1 MDSNVLL
8 LATSNPAK
16 QHRLS
21 WLIEGSGLSP
31 VILDQLGLAGQAPD
45 EVGGTHEDSACL
57 KAEEWSRRADGMA
70 ISSDGGLVIPALGA
84 CWDSLRTHR
93 FAGDEADDETRVQH
107 LFRLMAPYQGDDRRA
122 SWVEAVAIA
131 DRGRLL
137 GSWQVDG
144 PAGLLLQ
151 SPGPGPKVPGFWAF
165 SIWYF
170 PELAKTYNQLDDGEL
185 EGLNDH
191 WTQLKAL
198 VQGFFH
204 QRMGAKQ

>member
-1 MDSNVLL
+1 MDSRNLL

-16 QHRLS
+16 QGKLS
-21 WLIEGSGLSP
+21 WLLEG
-31 VILDQLGLAGQAPD
+31 LGLTPVAPD
-45 EVGGTHEDSACL
+45 ELGLVGGEPEEDGATHMENACI
-57 KAEEWSRRADGMA
+57 KAEFWSRRGDGMT
-70 ISSDGGLVIPALGA
+70 ISSDGGLLIPALGQGWA
-84 CWDSLRTHR
+84 SLHTHR
-93 FAGDEADDETRVQH
+93 FAGSGADDEMRVRRLLQ
-107 LFRLMAPYQGDDRRA
+107 LMAPYQGDERRA

-144 PAGLLLQ
+144 PTGLLLQ
-151 SPGPGPKVPGFWAF
+151 STGPGPKVPGFWAF

-170 PELAKTYNQLDDGEL
+170 PELGKTYNQLDDGEL

-204 QRMGAKQ
+204 QRMGTKQ